1 MTTPKQPTG
10 RDLKAMLTG
19 GKPPVKPG
27 VEIQQEAE
35 QARLTDWLGKP
46 TEPMSPEE
54 IFKEL
59 FGKPER

>member
-1 MTTPKQPTG
+1 
-10 RDLKAMLTG
+10 MLTG

-46 TEPMSPEE
+46 TEPMSPQE